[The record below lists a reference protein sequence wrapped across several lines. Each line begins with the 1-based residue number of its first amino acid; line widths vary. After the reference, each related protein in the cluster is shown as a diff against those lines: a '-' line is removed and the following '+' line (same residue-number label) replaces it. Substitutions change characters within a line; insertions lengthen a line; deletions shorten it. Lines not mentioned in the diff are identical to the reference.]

1 MKIAILGAGSWG
13 TALAAVAADLGHD
26 VRLWGR
32 DPVRLA
38 DIASRGENVRYL
50 PGRALAPGL
59 RVATELEASVRGALV
74 VVIALPVASVRTA
87 AAQLGPLV
95 APASVVVC
103 AAKGLEAGSHL
114 TPDAVLTDVLP
125 DRPVALLSGPTFA
138 SEIARGLPAAAV
150 VASRDPT
157 AAAAVQ
163 AAFANGP
170 LRLYTS
176 DDPTGVAVG
185 GALKNVIAI
194 ASGCADALDF
204 GGNARAALITRGL
217 SEITRLAA
225 RLGANPLTLA
235 GLAGLGDLVLTCTDD
250 LSRNRRVGLALG
262 RGDSPADAVA
272 RLGQVA
278 EGVPTAGVATALA
291 RRLGI
296 EMPITNQVAAVVAG
310 ERSPQDAVTAL
321 LTRSLRA
328 ERD

>member
-1 MKIAILGAGSWG
+1 VKIAILGAGSWG

-26 VRLWGR
+26 AWLWGR
-32 DPVRLA
+32 DPARLA
-38 DIASRGENVRYL
+38 DVATRGENVRYL
-50 PGRALAPGL
+50 PGRALAPSL
-59 RVATELEASVRGALV
+59 RVAADLEASVSGAGV
-74 VVIALPVASVRTA
+74 VVIALPVASVRA
-87 AAQLGPLV
+87 VAAQLGSVV
-95 APASVVVC
+95 ARGSVVVC

-114 TPDAVLTDVLP
+114 TPDEVLADVLP
-125 DRPVALLSGPTFA
+125 GRPIALLSGPTFA

-150 VASRDPT
+150 VASRDP
-157 AAAAVQ
+157 AAATATQ

-194 ASGCADALDF
+194 ATGCADALGF

-217 SEITRLAA
+217 SEITRLAV

-278 EGVPTAGVATALA
+278 EGVPTAGVAAALA

-296 EMPITNQVAAVVAG
+296 EMPITDQVAAVVAG
-310 ERSPQDAVTAL
+310 ERSPQDAVAAL

-328 ERD
+328 ELD